1 MTTEWE
7 VEDFSDADREEYV
20 KATIERLQVLAAW
33 PSLKPTREGLA
44 AFDSYRRTLWQLVT
58 RMDEALLVEAVERT
72 ELQTLALVLSKLAS
86 HAFDLDEME
95 RAKDEAEAMLGR
107 GG

>member
-7 VEDFSDADREEYV
+7 VEDFSEADREEYV
-20 KATIERLQVLAAW
+20 KATIERLKVLALW
-33 PSLKPTREGLA
+33 PSQKPTREGLA
-44 AFDSYRRTLWQLVT
+44 VFDTYSRTLWQFVT

-72 ELQTLALVLSKLAS
+72 ELQTLALVLSNLAS

-95 RAKDEAEAMLGR
+95 RAKEEAEVMLGR